1 MTDGKGS
8 ARILIVDD
16 EEIMRSFLADV
27 LVDEGYEVDIAENG
41 EQGIEKIKT
50 GNFHL
55 VVTDVKMPGVSGIDV
70 LKSAK
75 NIDKNIDVI
84 IMTGY
89 ASVNTAVES
98 MKLGAV
104 DYITKPFNI
113 DQIKMIVER
122 TIDKRRMTRQIEE
135 GKFYRQLVSTDVLTD
150 LYNHKYFHQLLDSEI
165 SRADTHKRNLSL
177 LMIDIDDFSS
187 YNEIVGY
194 AAGDLVLKEI
204 AWILKKHAE
213 TSQLVSRFSG
223 QKFAIIIPE
232 WTAEE
237 VKRLASGF
245 RSIIE
250 ETKFEKEDK
259 IPRGRITVSIGVV
272 FYPEHGKDRKEL
284 LENLKAAV
292 ADAKKAGGNSVKVF
306 GS

>member
-1 MTDGKGS
+1 
-8 ARILIVDD
+8 
-16 EEIMRSFLADV
+16 
-27 LVDEGYEVDIAENG
+27 GYEVDVAENG
-41 EQGIEKIKT
+41 EKGVEKIKD
-50 GNFHL
+50 GKFQL

-122 TIDKRRMTRQIEE
+122 TIEKRKMSRQIEE

-165 SRADTHKRNLSL
+165 SRAEKHKRNLSVMMMDL
-177 LMIDIDDFSS
+177 DDFSS
-187 YNEIVGY
+187 YNEINGY
-194 AAGDLVLKEI
+194 AAGDLILKEVS
-204 AWILKKHAE
+204 WILKKHAE
-213 TSQLVSRFSG
+213 TSQHIARFSG
-223 QKFAIIIPE
+223 QKFALIIPE
-232 WTAEE
+232 WTKDE
-237 VKRLASGF
+237 VRRLSSEI
-245 RSIIE
+245 RTLID
-250 ETKFEKEDK
+250 ETKFQHEEKV
-259 IPRGRITVSIGVV
+259 PRRGVTASIGVV
-272 FYPEHGKDRKEL
+272 FYPDHGENRKEL
-284 LENLKAAV
+284 LENLK
-292 ADAKKAGGNSVKVF
+292 DSLKKAKGDGGNCVCIF
-306 GS
+306 DE

>member
-1 MTDGKGS
+1 MAEERNPAK
-8 ARILIVDD
+8 ILIIDD

-27 LVDEGYEVDIAENG
+27 LRDEGYETDIAENG
-41 EQGIEKIKT
+41 EKGIEKIKEERYQ
-50 GNFHL
+50 L
-55 VVTDVKMPGVSGIDV
+55 VITDVKMPGVSGIDV
-70 LKSAK
+70 LKAAK
-75 NIDKNIDVI
+75 DIDKNIDVI

-122 TIDKRRMTRQIEE
+122 TIEKRRMARQIEE

-150 LYNHKYFHQLLDSEI
+150 LYNHKYFQQLLESEI
-165 SRADTHKRNLSL
+165 ARANTHQRNLSL
-177 LMIDIDDFSS
+177 MMIDIDDFSS

-204 AWILKKHAE
+204 SWIFKKHTE
-213 TSQLVSRFSG
+213 TTHHVARFSG

-232 WTAEE
+232 WSKEE
-237 VKRLASGF
+237 VLKLANELK
-245 RSIIE
+245 SIIE
-250 ETKFEKEDK
+250 ETKFEHEEKL
-259 IPRGRITVSIGVV
+259 PRKKVTVSIGAV
-272 FYPEHGKDRKEL
+272 FYPDHGESRKDLIEHAKTALMR
-284 LENLKAAV
+284 
-292 ADAKKAGGNSVKVF
+292 AKKSGGNCVKVYEE
-306 GS
+306 

>member
-1 MTDGKGS
+1 MTEGKIP

-27 LVDEGYEVDIAENG
+27 LTDEGYETDIADNG
-41 EQGIEKIKT
+41 EQGIEKIKE
-50 GNFHL
+50 GQFQL
-55 VVTDVKMPGVSGIDV
+55 VITDVKMPGVSGIDV
-70 LKSAK
+70 LKAAK
-75 NIDKNIDVI
+75 DIDKNIDVI

-122 TIDKRRMTRQIEE
+122 TIEKRRMTRQIEE
-135 GKFYRQLVSTDVLTD
+135 GKFYRELVSTDVLTD
-150 LYNHKYFHQLLDSEI
+150 LYNHKYFQQLLESEI
-165 SRADTHKRNLSL
+165 SRALSHKRNLSVI
-177 LMIDIDDFSS
+177 MIDVDDFSS

-204 AWILKKHAE
+204 SWIFKKHTE
-213 TSQLVSRFSG
+213 TSHHIARFSG

-232 WTAEE
+232 WEKEE
-237 VKRLASGF
+237 VRKLASEL
-245 RSIIE
+245 RTIIE
-250 ETKFEKEDK
+250 ETKFEHEEKL
-259 IPRGRITVSIGVV
+259 PRGKVTVSIGLV
-272 FYPEHGKDRKEL
+272 FYPQDGENRKDL
-284 LENLKAAV
+284 LEHLKDALLR
-292 ADAKKAGGNSVKVF
+292 AKKSGGNCVRVYEE
-306 GS
+306 